1 MSDPTLEDNHSE
13 VTFVSFCQYF
23 AQMWILGTKII
34 FKAVVGWI
42 MICLM
47 LGLPA
52 FLFQFIPDFF
62 VANDMTRQGI
72 TLIAFALY
80 FLVITPIA
88 FYVGGSTV
96 GFCPWNSASDFAKK
110 QNKH

>member
-1 MSDPTLEDNHSE
+1 MNQPTPEDNHSE
-13 VTFVSFCQYF
+13 VTLVCYFHYF

-34 FKAVVGWI
+34 FKALLGWI

-52 FLFQFIPDFF
+52 FLFQFIPVIF
-62 VANDMTRQGI
+62 AENNMTRQII
-72 TLIAFALY
+72 TMVSFAIY
-80 FLVITPIA
+80 FLVVTPIA

-96 GFCPWNSASDFAKK
+96 GFCPWISAADFAKK
-110 QNKH
+110 QNKR